1 MVARLFRLRVAL
13 LGGAFRGS
21 FAKGL
26 RTSLLYVLLGAAA
39 VLLAVVPARLLPAG
53 HERAIVDVIIG
64 TIVLAGAF
72 VVPFFENRRNLEPR
86 QFGQFPVAPAA
97 IASSLLITSIMTWP
111 FLLMLIWLTALAVL
125 RPEWGEPGWIAP
137 VALALAA
144 ILALCSARVVSAV
157 SKLLAGARNA
167 GSIRTVGVV
176 LLIAFLPVAVFAAAT
191 AFGAE
196 GSVAATS
203 AAEAAGWTPFGAP
216 FAALALA
223 AAGDVDGALLHL
235 AVAAAAILV
244 LLAVWFPLVRF
255 ANQHVDRPVAPDAAR
270 AGLGWFERFAARPAQ
285 VIAARELTYWARDP
299 RYRVA
304 LFAIPIAP
312 VVMLIAFAVA
322 GADLRPLAL
331 VPLPVILLLLGWSQ
345 HNDVSMD
352 STAIWEHVASGIR
365 GRADRAGRLAPVLM
379 IGLPLAL
386 IGSSI
391 TVTILGEWRV
401 LPAVIGMNVS
411 VLLVA
416 CAVSSVF
423 SVLMPYPATR
433 PGDSPFSQPQ
443 WSGSGSGLAQTLSM
457 VLALLLAVPPLWYAI
472 SAILDVEF
480 ASNMWALGFGL
491 GYGAVVLLLG
501 VFIGGWLF
509 DRSGPELIA
518 VTQVFD

>member
-21 FAKGL
+21 FVKGL
-26 RTSLLYVLLGAAA
+26 RTSLLYVLLAAAA
-39 VLLAVVPARLLPAG
+39 VLLAVLPARLLPEG
-53 HERAIVDVIIG
+53 SDRAIVDVIIG
-64 TIVLAGAF
+64 TVVLAAVF

-86 QFGQFPVAPAA
+86 QFAQFPVSSGA
-97 IASSLLITSIMTWP
+97 IGFSLLLTSIVTWP
-111 FLLMLIWLTALAVL
+111 FLLLLVWLIALGVL
-125 RPEWGEPGWIAP
+125 RPEWAEPGWIAP
-137 VALALAA
+137 VALLLAA
-144 ILALCSARVVSAV
+144 TLALCSVRVTSTL
-157 SKLLAGARNA
+157 SKLIAGARNA
-167 GSIRTVGVV
+167 GTIRTVGAV
-176 LLIAFLPVAVFAAAT
+176 LLVAFLPVAVFAAAT
-191 AFGAE
+191 AFGTE
-196 GSVAATS
+196 GSAAAS
-203 AAEAAGWTPFGAP
+203 AGAEVAGWTPFGAP

-223 AAGDVDGALLHL
+223 AAGDLDGALLRL
-235 AVAAAAILV
+235 AVTVGAILI
-244 LLAVWFPLVRF
+244 LLLVWFPLVNLV
-255 ANQHVDRPVAPDAAR
+255 NQRVDRPVAPDAAR
-270 AGLGWFERFAARPAQ
+270 SGLGWFERFAAQPGQ

-312 VVMLIAFAVA
+312 LVMLIAFAVA
-322 GADLRPLAL
+322 GADLRALSL
-331 VPLPVILLLLGWSQ
+331 VPLPVSLLLLGWSQ

-365 GRADRAGRLAPVLM
+365 GRADRAGRLAPVLL

-401 LPAVIGMNVS
+401 LPAVIGMNVA
-411 VLLVA
+411 VLFAA

-457 VLALLLAVPPLWYAI
+457 IFALLLAVPPVWFAVR
-472 SAILDVEF
+472 AILDVEF
-480 ASNMWALGFGL
+480 VSNMWALAFGV
-491 GYGAVVLLLG
+491 GYGLVVLLLG
-501 VFIGGWLF
+501 VLIGGWLF

>member
-21 FAKGL
+21 AAKGL
-26 RTSLLYVLLGAAA
+26 RTGLLYALLGAAA
-39 VLLAVVPARLLPAG
+39 VLLAVAPARLLPSG
-53 HERAIVDVIIG
+53 QERATVDTIIG
-64 TIVLAGAF
+64 AIVLGAAF

-86 QFGQFPVAPAA
+86 QFAQFPVGNGA
-97 IASSLLITSIMTWP
+97 IGVALLVTSIATWP
-111 FLLMLIWLTALAVL
+111 FLLLLSWLTALTVV
-125 RPEWGEPGWIAP
+125 RPEWLQAGWIAP
-137 VALALAA
+137 AALVLAA
-144 ILALCSARVVSAV
+144 LLALCAVRVVSAL

-167 GSIRTVGVV
+167 GTIRTVGVV
-176 LLIAFLPVAVFAAAT
+176 LFVAFLPVAVFAAAT
-191 AFGAE
+191 AFGAD
-196 GSVAATS
+196 GTAAAASTAAAVA
-203 AAEAAGWTPFGAP
+203 WTPFGAP
-216 FAALALA
+216 FGAMALA
-223 AAGDVDGALLHL
+223 ATGDHSGALLHL
-235 AVAAAAILV
+235 AVVVAAILLL
-244 LLAVWFPLVRF
+244 LLAWFPLVRLS
-255 ANQHVDRPVAPDAAR
+255 NERIDRPLAPDTAR
-270 AGLGWFERFAARPAQ
+270 AGLGWFERFSARPAQ
-285 VIAARELTYWARDP
+285 VIAARQLTYWARDP

-304 LFAIPIAP
+304 LFAIPVAP

-331 VPLPVILLLLGWSQ
+331 VPLPVILFLLGWSQ

-365 GRADRAGRLAPVLM
+365 GWADRAGRLAPVLM

-401 LPAVIGMNVS
+401 LPAVIGMNIS

-457 VLALLLAVPPLWYAI
+457 ILALLLVVAPVWYAI
-472 SAILDVEF
+472 IAIVNVEF
-480 ASNMWALGFGL
+480 GSNMWALGFGI
-491 GYGAVVLLLG
+491 GYGVIVLLLG
-501 VFIGGWLF
+501 VAIGGRLF

-518 VTQVFD
+518 VTQIFD